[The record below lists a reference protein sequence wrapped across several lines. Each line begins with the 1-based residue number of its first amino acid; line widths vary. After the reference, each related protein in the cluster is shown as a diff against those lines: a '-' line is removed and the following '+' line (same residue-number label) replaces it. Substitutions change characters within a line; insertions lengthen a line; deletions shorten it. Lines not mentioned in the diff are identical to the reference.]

1 MSPYAGSACLVLVG
15 ALIAYF
21 LFMVA
26 FLEQGGILVAHDDA
40 FINYV
45 YSRNLAEGAGL
56 VFNAGEYV

>member
-1 MSPYAGSACLVLVG
+1 
-15 ALIAYF
+15 
-21 LFMVA
+21 MVA
-26 FLEQGGILVAHDDA
+26 FLVQSGVLVAHDDA